1 MDSGSTFLAGC
12 WSVWCGAA
20 VTVAVAVETLER
32 GWGPSLAPPAS
43 LAPPISPSPSSSELS
58 ECSGLVKHSAV
69 LTGVEEEEEEEGG
82 DTREEQQEEEE
93 EGAGR
98 SEEDEDEVEV
108 EVALLGRCF
117 SGLLLQGAWP
127 SLASAPPPRASSF
140 SFSPPARGR

>member
-1 MDSGSTFLAGC
+1 M
-12 WSVWCGAA
+12 
-20 VTVAVAVETLER
+20 AVAVETLDR
-32 GWGPSLAPPAS
+32 GWGPVS

-69 LTGVEEEEEEEGG
+69 LTGVEEEEEEEEGAG
-82 DTREEQQEEEE
+82 RSEEEEEEE

-98 SEEDEDEVEV
+98 SEEEEEEEV

-127 SLASAPPPRASSF
+127 SLDSAPPPRASSF
-140 SFSPPARGR
+140 SPPARGR